1 LKAPKTKRLKPKI
14 VELLSSFGFDFNL
27 RRYNT
32 AKHLEADEYHQMA
45 GPQMKIDTLA
55 CLTE

>member
-1 LKAPKTKRLKPKI
+1 LKPKI